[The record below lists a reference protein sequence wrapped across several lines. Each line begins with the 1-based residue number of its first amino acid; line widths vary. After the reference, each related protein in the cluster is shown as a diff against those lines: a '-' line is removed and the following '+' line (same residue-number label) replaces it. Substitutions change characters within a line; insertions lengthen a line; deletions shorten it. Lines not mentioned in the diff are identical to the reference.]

1 MKISNP
7 VRLFILML
15 FGGVF
20 LLSSCQS
27 EPKLIPRETLF
38 GNPTNVA
45 PQISPDGN
53 MLAYLAPS
61 NDVLNVWVRTI
72 GQQNDR
78 VITNDTLRGI
88 RRYFWAADNKHVM
101 YLQDMG
107 GDENWRLYGVNLET
121 SEIKDLT
128 PYEKVQ
134 VQIVDRNKHFPD
146 ELLIAMNKENPQLF
160 DVYHLNLASGEL
172 TLVANNPGN
181 VIAWLTDADFNIRC
195 AMASTPTGGFELW
208 VRPNEKSAWST
219 VLTWDSNDALTSGPV
234 SFTKDGKSLYLQD
247 SRNVNAGR
255 LVKMELESGN
265 IEVIAQD
272 PQYDVSNALIHPDE
286 YTIQAVSFYRARE
299 EWTVLDPSIQADFD
313 AIAKLDRGD
322 FNIIDRDNTD
332 NTWVVSF
339 MKDDGPISYYAFDRK
354 QKKGAFLFD
363 HRPELKKYEL
373 ASMEPVSF
381 VSRDGLTIHGYITFP
396 KGKSKKNLPLV
407 LNVHGG
413 PWARDRWGINSEAQ
427 WLANRGYA
435 CLQVN
440 FRGSTGYGKEFL
452 NAGDKEWGG
461 KMHNDLVDAVKWAVQ
476 QGYADS
482 TRVAIYGGSYGGYA
496 ALVGATFTPDLF
508 RCAVDI
514 VGPSNLT
521 TWITSI
527 PPYWATFRDLLYRRV
542 GHPETEAEFL
552 KSRSPL
558 FKVDQIKIPMLIAQG
573 ANDPRVPQAESEQ
586 IVAALKEKGI
596 DHQYMLFP
604 DEGHGFA
611 RPENRLKFYAAAEE
625 FLAKHLGGRFEGEAA
640 K

>member
-1 MKISNP
+1 MKISNL
-7 VRLFILML
+7 VWLFILML

-20 LLSSCQS
+20 LLVSCQS
-27 EPKLIPRETLF
+27 EPTLIPRETLF
-38 GNPTNVA
+38 GNPTNVV

-61 NDVLNVWVRTI
+61 NGVLNVWVRTI

-78 VITNDTLRGI
+78 VVTNDTLRGI

-101 YLQDMG
+101 YLQDVG

-121 SEIKDLT
+121 AEIKDLT

-134 VQIVDRNKHFPD
+134 VQIVDRNKHFPN

-160 DVYHLNLASGEL
+160 DVYHLNLESGEL

-181 VIAWLTDADFNIRC
+181 VIAWLTDADFNVRC
-195 AMASTPTGGFELW
+195 AMASTPAGGFELW

-255 LVKMELESGN
+255 LVKLELESGN

-272 PQYDVSNALIHPDE
+272 PQYDVANALIHPDE

-313 AIAKLDRGD
+313 AIAKLDKGD
-322 FNIIDRDNTD
+322 FNIIDRDNAD

-354 QKKGAFLFD
+354 LKKGAFLFD
-363 HRPELKKYEL
+363 HRPELKQYEL
-373 ASMEPVSF
+373 TPMEPVSF
-381 VSRDGLTIHGYITFP
+381 TSRDGLTIHGYITFP
-396 KGKSKKNLPLV
+396 KGQSKKNLPLV

-413 PWARDRWGINSEAQ
+413 PWARDRWGFDSEAQ

-482 TRVAIYGGSYGGYA
+482 NRVAIYGGSYGGYA

-558 FKVDQIKIPMLIAQG
+558 FKADQIKIPMLIAQG

-596 DHQYMLFP
+596 DHQYLLFP

>member
-1 MKISNP
+1 MKISNL
-7 VRLFILML
+7 VWLFILML

-20 LLSSCQS
+20 LLVSCQS
-27 EPKLIPRETLF
+27 EPTLIPRETLF
-38 GNPTNVA
+38 GNPTNVV

-61 NDVLNVWVRTI
+61 NGVLNVWVRTI

-78 VITNDTLRGI
+78 VVTNDTLRGI

-101 YLQDMG
+101 YLQDVG

-121 SEIKDLT
+121 AEIKDLT

-134 VQIVDRNKHFPD
+134 VQIVDRNKHFPN

-160 DVYHLNLASGEL
+160 DVYHLNLESGEL

-181 VIAWLTDADFNIRC
+181 VIAWLTDADFNVRC
-195 AMASTPTGGFELW
+195 AMASTPAGGFELW

-272 PQYDVSNALIHPDE
+272 PQYDVANALIHPDE

-313 AIAKLDRGD
+313 AIAKLDKGD
-322 FNIIDRDNTD
+322 FNIIDRDNAD

-354 QKKGAFLFD
+354 LKKGAFLFD
-363 HRPELKKYEL
+363 HRPELKQYEL
-373 ASMEPVSF
+373 TPMEPVSF
-381 VSRDGLTIHGYITFP
+381 TSRDGLTIHGYITFP
-396 KGKSKKNLPLV
+396 KGQSKKNLPLV

-413 PWARDRWGINSEAQ
+413 PWARDRWGFDSEAQ

-482 TRVAIYGGSYGGYA
+482 NRVAIYGGSYGGYA

-558 FKVDQIKIPMLIAQG
+558 FKAEQIKIPMLIAQG

-596 DHQYMLFP
+596 DHQYLLFP